1 MLGTS
6 QEDKRH
12 VLFQSPLRN
21 VQFYF
26 KALIFD
32 TYISKIAVRFSFLK
46 NKWAKFQTEFLISLV
61 TLFFSLSNSIIVS
74 FFHWYLSKSF

>member
-12 VLFQSPLRN
+12 VLFHSPLRN

-32 TYISKIAVRFSFLK
+32 TYISKIAVRLSFLK

-61 TLFFSLSNSIIVS
+61 THFLI
-74 FFHWYLSKSF
+74 

>member
-6 QEDKRH
+6 EEDKRH
-12 VLFQSPLRN
+12 VLFQSPLQN

-32 TYISKIAVRFSFLK
+32 TYNSKFAVRFSFLK
-46 NKWAKFQTEFLISLV
+46 YWIKQV
-61 TLFFSLSNSIIVS
+61 G
-74 FFHWYLSKSF
+74 